1 MKASYQKKTVKT
13 ASFQPASQ
21 QQHGWADRQSDS
33 FVDHRPQAHAQRAIQ
48 QMVDVSPRGADIAQL
63 QEMAEN
69 NRPNRT
75 GLPDNLKAGVEH
87 LSGYSMDD
95 VQVHYNSDK
104 PATLQAH
111 AYAQGTDIH
120 LAPGQEKHLP
130 HEAWHVVQQKQ
141 GRVMPTMQLKGGLA
155 VNDDSSLEQ
164 EADTMGQLAGQS
176 VPLRL
181 PTRTILQARFHS
193 SHVFQLVAVS
203 LADVGKYY
211 SIVRDDNGAKDT
223 GRLANIDGGGWYTF
237 DDVSGQNGVRVRG
250 QSNIIQEVSSPS
262 TPMFSVGGI
271 SFQNPINFGFT
282 STSALNATKP
292 LPHGTWGQLTGQK
305 ANSGVNIGD
314 YGSYG
319 GVQYL
324 EQTGDGL
331 TGDHQPSGAAI
342 KEAIRL
348 ELHRS
353 LNQVLTRGMARIAY
367 QKAITVVV
375 TEVWH
380 RASSRTYGGRNTS
393 NQISDDA
400 KNLMQAT
407 IWDWEKTVPH
417 LQSEGF
423 TNQEISDIWD
433 GLNELREEFFKTGE
447 PQYPK

>member
-1 MKASYQKKTVKT
+1 MKASHQKNTVK
-13 ASFQPASQ
+13 SKPLQSPAQ
-21 QQHGWADRQSDS
+21 QRGRATHQSACFADN
-33 FVDHRPQAHAQRAIQ
+33 RPQALNQAAIQ
-48 QMVDVSPRGADIAQL
+48 QMADTSPRGDEITQL
-63 QEMAEN
+63 QAKAEGE
-69 NRPNRT
+69 RPNRT
-75 GLPDNLKAGVEH
+75 GLPDSLKAGVEN
-87 LSGYSMDD
+87 LSGYSLDD
-95 VQVHYNSDK
+95 VKVHYNSNR
-104 PATLQAH
+104 PAQLQAH

-120 LAPGQEKHLP
+120 LGPGQEKHLP
-130 HEAWHVVQQKQ
+130 HEVWHVVQQKQ
-141 GRVMPTMQLKGGLA
+141 GRVRPTLQMKGGVS
-155 VNDDSSLEQ
+155 VNDDSSLEK

-181 PTRTILQARFHS
+181 PARNILQARFHS
-193 SHVFQLVAVS
+193 SHVFQLVPVS
-203 LADVGKYY
+203 LGDVGKYY
-211 SIVRDDNGAKDT
+211 SIVRDDNGANDT
-223 GRLANIDGGGWYTF
+223 GRLASIDGGGWYTF
-237 DDVSGQNGVRVRG
+237 DDVSGDNGVRVRG

-292 LPHGTWGQLTGQK
+292 LAHGTWGQLTGQK
-305 ANSGVNIGD
+305 ANSGVSIGD

-319 GVQYL
+319 GIQYL

-380 RASSRTYGGRNTS
+380 RASSRTYGGRNTP

-400 KNLMQAT
+400 KDLMQAA
-407 IWDWEKTVPH
+407 ISDWEKTVPH

-423 TNQEISDIWD
+423 SNQEISDIWD
-433 GLNELREEFFKTGE
+433 GLNELREEFFKTGD
-447 PQYPK
+447 PQFPK